1 MRVAL
6 SGPVVLSGPVRV
18 LALDAAGAGC
28 FVALVVDGKMRAERR
43 APGGRGQ
50 AALLPTMAR
59 DVLAE
64 AGAFDLVA
72 VTVGPG
78 SFTGLRGAIALAH
91 GLALGA
97 GCPVVGVTVAEAL
110 AEALPK
116 LPGREIWVALDNHR
130 GRVFLDVAGVL
141 AAWPLDGLPRPDGP
155 VALAGDQASEVA
167 TRLAAQG
174 HDVTL
179 TDSRH
184 PRASHVA
191 AVGLRRASG
200 GLPAL
205 AAQPLYVE
213 PPEARLPAGGLRP
226 VPAG

>member
-1 MRVAL
+1 MCVAL
-6 SGPVVLSGPVRV
+6 NGPVRV

-28 FVALVVDGKMRAERR
+28 SVALVVNGEVHAERR
-43 APGGRGQ
+43 AAGGRGQ
-50 AALLPTMAR
+50 AASLPVMAR
-59 DVLAE
+59 DVLVE

-110 AEALPK
+110 ADALPD
-116 LPGREIWVALDNHR
+116 LPGRAVWAAMDNRR
-130 GRVFLDVAGVL
+130 GRVFLDIAGAL
-141 AAWPLDGLPRPDGP
+141 AAWKLDGLPRPDGP
-155 VALAGDQASEVA
+155 VALVGDQASEVA
-167 TRLAAQG
+167 ARLAANG
-174 HDVTL
+174 YNVML
-179 TDSRH
+179 TDSRQ
-184 PRASHVA
+184 PRACHVA
-191 AVGLRRASG
+191 AIGLRRARG
-200 GLPAL
+200 DLPPL

-226 VPAG
+226 APAG